1 MPATYSL
8 SGKTILLSGATGQ
21 VGTALA
27 KALVSTGTQVAAAV
41 RKRWQVEPVEKILA
55 GAKHLV
61 GLVAATD
68 SEAAAGL
75 VKGAEDSLGPIDAFI
90 SVAGAFQFAAAGE
103 DKAPDTYQLLEA
115 NFLSVVTL
123 ARALIGPMRRRQAG
137 NLVFTGASAVG
148 SAAPGIPGMS
158 SYLASK
164 AALHAWAC
172 CVHEELKTQGVRVV
186 VITPGVI
193 DTHSNRTAMPDADHA
208 SWLPIPA
215 VVDTLLAAAAG
226 ERGYEGP
233 LFDLPAQG

>member
-1 MPATYSL
+1 MSAAYSL

-21 VGTALA
+21 VGAALA
-27 KALVSTGTQVAAAV
+27 KALVSTGAQVAAAV
-41 RKRWQVEPVEKILA
+41 RKRRQVERLEKILA
-55 GAKHLV
+55 GTKHLV

-75 VKGAEDSLGPIDAFI
+75 VKGVEDSLGPIDAFI
-90 SVAGAFQFAAAGE
+90 SVAGAFQFAAASE
-103 DKAPDTYQLLEA
+103 DKALDTYQLLEA

-123 ARALIGPMRRRQAG
+123 ARALMGPMRRRQAG
-137 NLVFTGASAVG
+137 NLVFTGARAVG
-148 SAAPGIPGMS
+148 SAARGMS

-193 DTHSNRTAMPDADHA
+193 DTDSNRTAMPDADHA

>member
-1 MPATYSL
+1 MTAAHPL

-21 VGTALA
+21 VGSALA
-27 KALVSTGTQVAAAV
+27 KALVPTGAQVAAAV
-41 RKRWQVEPVEKILA
+41 RKRWQVQRVEETLT

-61 GLVAATD
+61 GLVGATD

-75 VKGAEDSLGPIDAFI
+75 VKGVEDFLGPIDAFI
-90 SVAGAFQFAAAGE
+90 SVAGAFQLAAAGE
-103 DKAPDTYQLLEA
+103 DNAPDTYQLLEA

-123 ARALIGPMRRRQAG
+123 ARALMGPMRRRQAG
-137 NLVFTGASAVG
+137 NLVFTGARAVG
-148 SAAPGIPGMS
+148 SAVPGMS

-164 AALHAWAC
+164 AALHAWAH
-172 CVHEELKTQGVRVV
+172 CVHEELQTQGVRIV

-193 DTHSNRTAMPDADHA
+193 DTDSNRAAMPDADHA

-215 VVDTLLAAAAG
+215 VVAALLAAAAG

-233 LFDLPAQG
+233 LFDLPAQR